1 MKFLPMNVLPP
12 EILTSRPV
20 QVLAAFVAVN
30 SLVFVALAVMSLMP
44 KVYPSNWFTSRDRR
58 SETRSIN
65 PNAHN

>member
-1 MKFLPMNVLPP
+1 MNIPTNVLPP

-30 SLVFVALAVMSLMP
+30 SLIFVVLAVMSLLP
-44 KVYPSNWFTSRDRR
+44 KSHPSTWFTSRDRR

-65 PNAHN
+65 PNARR